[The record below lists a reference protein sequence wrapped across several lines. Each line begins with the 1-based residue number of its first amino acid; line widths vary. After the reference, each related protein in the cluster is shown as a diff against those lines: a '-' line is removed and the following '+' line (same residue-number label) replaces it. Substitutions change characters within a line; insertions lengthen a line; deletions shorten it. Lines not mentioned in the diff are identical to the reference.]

1 MKKKLL
7 VISGSSGV
15 GKGTVLK
22 EVLRNRNDIKYSIS
36 CTTSKP
42 REGEI
47 NGQHYFF
54 LSHDDFMK
62 DVKDNKFLEW
72 TEFSGNCYGTSKEFV
87 KKTLNDGYHVILE
100 IETDG
105 ALQVKKK
112 VPECTMIFIAPPSI
126 EELEKRLRGRN
137 TETEDAIQKRLSMVQ
152 IELERSKN
160 YDYIVINDVVENAAK
175 KISEIIDA

>member
-22 EVLRNRNDIKYSIS
+22 ELFKMRNDTKYSVS
-36 CTTSKP
+36 CTTRKP

-47 NGQHYFF
+47 HVVNYFF
-54 LSHDDFMK
+54 ITYDEFMK
-62 DVKDNKFLEW
+62 KVENGHFLEW
-72 TEFSGNCYGTSKEFV
+72 AEFSGNCYGTDREFV

-100 IETDG
+100 IETQG
-105 ALQVKKK
+105 AMQIKEKM
-112 VPECTMIFIAPPSI
+112 PDCTMIFIAPPSV
-126 EELEKRLRGRN
+126 EELERRLRGRN
-137 TETEDAIQKRLSMVQ
+137 TETEDAIQRRLSIVKT
-152 IELERSKN
+152 ELELSKE
-160 YDYIVINDVVENAAK
+160 YDYIVVNDVVENAAV

>member
-22 EVLRNRNDIKYSIS
+22 EVFKNRDDVKYSIS
-36 CTTSKP
+36 CTTRKP

-47 NGQHYFF
+47 NGKHYFF
-54 LSHDDFMK
+54 LSHDEFMQG
-62 DVKDNKFLEW
+62 VKDGKFLEW
-72 TEFSGNCYGTSKEFV
+72 AEFSGNCYGTSREFV
-87 KKTLNDGYHVILE
+87 EKTLNDGYHVILE

-105 ALQVKKK
+105 ALQIKNKIPDCV
-112 VPECTMIFIAPPSI
+112 MIFIAPPSI
-126 EELEKRLRGRN
+126 EELERRLRGRN
-137 TETEDAIQKRLSMVQ
+137 TETEEAIQKRLSMVK

-160 YDYIVINDVVENAAK
+160 YDYTVVNDVVEKAANR
-175 KISEIIDA
+175 ISEIIDA